1 MNKLKIGDTIKCID
15 AEDAVNLMEE
25 LLRGGYDCDFRY
37 EMNGEKG
44 IWLEIIEEEYE

>member
-25 LLRGGYDCDFRY
+25 LLRGGGATAISAMR
-37 EMNGEKG
+37 
-44 IWLEIIEEEYE
+44 